1 MLKSQIRPPTLI
13 NVEQVA
19 LFDSEGRRSGFYGNQ
34 RTDTGAVLGVTS
46 DRYGIVQHGS
56 LIEAA
61 EEVSRTL
68 ASVSSSGTSSSLVT
82 VRGCVLTTTSRIRPR
97 PSPRGSQVGDEVGL
111 RRTFRTRLTVAA
123 RVVRVARFGWFAPT
137 VDHSRK
143 RGEHDQEALG
153 QRRDLIP

>member
-1 MLKSQIRPPTLI
+1 MPKIATQTSDFDF

-61 EEVSRTL
+61 EEGFKTAGLGEFERNVFITGDGARMRTHYDFKDQTR
-68 ASVSSSGTSSSLVT
+68 A
-82 VRGCVLTTTSRIRPR
+82 
-97 PSPRGSQVGDEVGL
+97 L
-111 RRTFRTRLTVAA
+111 RR
-123 RVVRVARFGWFAPT
+123 
-137 VDHSRK
+137 
-143 RGEHDQEALG
+143 
-153 QRRDLIP
+153 